1 MVVTDIVPE
10 LLEKIK
16 KDFSKN
22 VRNSS
27 KLKRIAKLV
36 EDGNASYSDAN
47 EYAIEVGELLARSF
61 RKFVTADILPDG
73 RMYYNIAERILND
86 TLSNNHSLI
95 SAVTSKVQ
103 SELNIKSGFR
113 IKGIAPTLS
122 QDRID
127 GIINRVSAEESFDD
141 VKWILDDTVVSFSQS
156 VVDDSIKENA
166 EFHYKSGLYPTI
178 TRTID
183 RADACDWCKSVAGV
197 YKYPDVP
204 QDVYR
209 RHDRDR
215 CTVEYDPGDSKRKNI
230 WS

>member
-36 EDGNASYSDAN
+36 EEGNASYSDAN
-47 EYAIEVGELLARSF
+47 DYAIEVGELLARSF
-61 RKFVTADILPDG
+61 RKFVNADVLPDG
-73 RMYYNIAERILND
+73 RMYYNIAERIFND

-95 SAVTSKVQ
+95 SVVTSKVQ

-113 IKGIAPTLS
+113 IKGIAPALS

-141 VKWILDDTVVSFSQS
+141 VKWILDEPVVNFSQS

-166 EFHYKSGLYPTI
+166 EFHSKSGLHPTI
-178 TRTID
+178 TRTVD
-183 RADACDWCKSVAGV
+183 RADACDWCKSIAGV
-197 YKYPDVP
+197 FKYPDVP

-209 RHDRDR
+209 RHDRCR